1 MTDGH
6 YMLNEKSLL
15 PIIMGHITI
24 PLGIFYVDY
33 LEKMGYKFVKKIGD
47 ISINE
52 TVSQEDFIGFS
63 RTRWENVPKVR
74 KWNYEVFDKLNKID
88 ELYSLKDIRD
98 VYIENFDII
107 EHNRSLIKHHMSD
120 NSILEKLK
128 EWIEQ

>member
-1 MTDGH
+1 M
-6 YMLNEKSLL
+6 
-15 PIIMGHITI
+15 
-24 PLGIFYVDY
+24 
-33 LEKMGYKFVKKIGD
+33 
-47 ISINE
+47 
-52 TVSQEDFIGFS
+52 
-63 RTRWENVPKVR
+63 
-74 KWNYEVFDKLNKID
+74 FDKLNKID